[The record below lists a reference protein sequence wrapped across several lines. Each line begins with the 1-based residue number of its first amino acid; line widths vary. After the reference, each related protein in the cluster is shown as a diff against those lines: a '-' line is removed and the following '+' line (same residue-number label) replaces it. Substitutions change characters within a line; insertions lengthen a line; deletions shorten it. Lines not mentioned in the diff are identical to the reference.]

1 MKRIKLIL
9 DEVQW
14 SIAREI
20 LEEAEIPSS
29 IINEQFSS
37 LYPGIALGAFGR
49 DILVEDEDCERARKL
64 LHEFFGE

>member
-14 SIAREI
+14 SIAREV
-20 LEEAEIPSS
+20 LEETEIPFS

-37 LYPGIALGAFGR
+37 LYPGIAVGAFGR
-49 DILVEDEDCERARKL
+49 DILVEDEDYERAREL
-64 LHEFFGE
+64 LHEFFDE

>member
-14 SIAREI
+14 SIAREV
-20 LEEAEIPSS
+20 LGEAEIPFS

-37 LYPGIALGAFGR
+37 LYPGIAVGAFGR
-49 DILVEDEDCERARKL
+49 DILVENEDYERAREL
-64 LHEFFGE
+64 LHEFFDE

>member
-14 SIAREI
+14 SIAREV
-20 LEEAEIPSS
+20 LEETEIPFS

-37 LYPGIALGAFGR
+37 LYPGIAVGAFGR
-49 DILVEDEDCERARKL
+49 DILMEDEDYERAREL
-64 LHEFFGE
+64 LHEFFDE